1 MNQTLLIGGAI
12 AGVVVAFFAGFALRA
27 RFGQSRLDSAERQAK
42 GVLEQ
47 VGREA
52 ESLKRTAVLEGR
64 EDALRHKQQVEREAQ
79 QARTDQ
85 LSSERTFHEKEAAFS
100 RRVELIEKK
109 DRDQKKL
116 EQDLARRETT
126 VEERATELQRLVA
139 EQTVRLERT
148 AGMTAEEA
156 RAELVSRIENEARGE
171 AARRTQEIRETAQR
185 NAERDARK
193 ILTLAIQRY
202 AGDHASESSVSVVH
216 LPSDDMKGRIIG
228 REGRNI
234 RSFEIITGVDVIIDD
249 TPEAVIL
256 SGFDPVRREIA
267 RMSLERLVADGR
279 IHPARIEEVHGKV
292 KLEVEQ
298 KIREFGEMACLEVGV
313 HGIHPDLQNVLG
325 RLQYRT
331 SYGQNILRHSIETAH
346 LAGMMAAEIGMDQ
359 KMAKRGGL
367 LHDIGKAIDHDHEG
381 THPALGMELAARYG
395 EPQPVLEAIG
405 YHHDDYAG
413 GTTESQVHREL
424 ASGISAPIG
433 FKNGTDGNVRI
444 AIDAILAAQRR
455 HHFLSVHKNGQVAIV
470 ETRGNDDCHVIL
482 RGGKQPNFDA
492 ASIQDAADQLVN
504 AKLRAKLMVDFSHA
518 NSQKDYRRQTAVGTE
533 IARQIA
539 AGDERIFG
547 VMIESHLKAGRQ
559 DLVPGKPLVYGQS
572 VTDGCIGWD
581 DTVPLLSQL
590 AEAVRTRRQ
599 R

>member
-1 MNQTLLIGGAI
+1 MNDALLAGGALLG
-12 AGVVVAFFAGFALRA
+12 AVVAFFVGFAVRA
-27 RFGQSRLDSAERQAK
+27 HLGKSGLQSAERQAR
-42 GVLEQ
+42 GVLEAA
-47 VGREA
+47 GRDA
-52 ESLKRTAVLEGR
+52 ESLKRSAVLEGR
-64 EDALRHKQQVEREAQ
+64 EDALRYKQQVEREAQ
-79 QARTDQ
+79 QARADQ
-85 LSSERTFHEKEAAFS
+85 LSSERAFHEKESAFG

-109 DRDQKKL
+109 ERDLKRL
-116 EQDLARRETT
+116 EQDLGRRESE
-126 VEERATELQRLVA
+126 VERRSDDLQRLVA
-139 EQTVRLERT
+139 EQTVRLERA

-156 RAELVSRIENEARGE
+156 RAELVSRIENEARAE
-171 AARRTQEIRETAQR
+171 AARRAQEIRETAQR

-234 RSFEIITGVDVIIDD
+234 RSFEVITGVDVIIDD

-267 RMSLERLVADGR
+267 RLSLERLVADGR
-279 IHPARIEEVHGKV
+279 IHPARIEEVHAKV
-292 KLEVEQ
+292 KVEVEG
-298 KIREFGEMACLEVGV
+298 KIRELGEMACLEVGV

-413 GTTESQVHREL
+413 GSLWPVLIAAADAISGARPGARRESLEIYIKRLEALEKIANGFPGVEKSYAIQAGRE
-424 ASGISAPIG
+424 
-433 FKNGTDGNVRI
+433 VRI
-444 AIDAILAAQRR
+444 MVEHSRVDDARAQGLA
-455 HHFLSVHKNGQVAIV
+455 G
-470 ETRGNDDCHVIL
+470 
-482 RGGKQPNFDA
+482 
-492 ASIQDAADQLVN
+492 
-504 AKLRAKLMVDFSHA
+504 
-518 NSQKDYRRQTAVGTE
+518 E
-533 IARQIA
+533 IARRIEKELEYPGQI
-539 AGDERIFG
+539 R
-547 VMIESHLKAGRQ
+547 
-559 DLVPGKPLVYGQS
+559 
-572 VTDGCIGWD
+572 VTVIRE
-581 DTVPLLSQL
+581 TR
-590 AEAVRTRRQ
+590 AVDYAK
-599 R
+599 